1 MRGVAVNSGW
11 LVEEGYR
18 LDPRPYTDGAVRI
31 RKAVLR
37 LPHTRLSELTAGFK
51 GGIFTHMFS
60 PKRTYV
66 ESPSYGIP
74 FLGASSMLLA
84 DLDRLPLLSNRNAES
99 RSYKDLRVIKGMTL
113 ISCSGSVGR
122 MAYARADM
130 DGMATAGDLLK
141 VQPDPEQIPPGYLF
155 AFLSSRVGSLLV
167 GGGTYGT
174 IVQHIEAQHIANLPV
189 PRIGGEFEEEIAGLV
204 DAASAAR
211 TRANE
216 LLGVARTEAQS
227 LLGESSQE
235 SGRVWSQ
242 VLASDLVERMDA
254 FYFSARCRRAR
265 RLFDS
270 FDDRCLELA
279 EIADVAIPG
288 IFKRKYAD
296 DPRYGHPYVTG
307 GDVFQI
313 APMSERYLMRSV
325 AERYGLIVRQG
336 TILIQEAGQLGGLI
350 GRSVLV
356 GEHLDGFAVSN
367 NMVRVRP
374 HDSADA
380 GFLYALLSTAEG
392 VLLISRESAGSSIPH
407 LDANR
412 VRGVRIPWPADG
424 VRRRIGKMVDKAVR
438 LRDQACLDEDRARV
452 LMTQAIEEAS

>member
-1 MRGVAVNSGW
+1 MRTAEVSSRW
-11 LVEEGYR
+11 IVEEGYR
-18 LDPRPYTDGAVRI
+18 LDPRPYTDGAVRT

-37 LPHTRLSELTAGFK
+37 LPHTRLSDLTTGFK

-66 ESPSYGIP
+66 ESREHGIP

-84 DLDRLPLLSNRNAES
+84 DLDRLSLLSNRDAES
-99 RSYKDLRVIKGMTL
+99 RSYKDLKVIHGMTL
-113 ISCSGSVGR
+113 ISCSGSVGKL
-122 MAYARADM
+122 AYARADM

-141 VQPDPEQIPPGYLF
+141 VQPDPEKVPPGYLF

-174 IVQHIEAQHIANLPV
+174 IVQHLEAQHIAEVPV
-189 PRIGGEFEEEIAGLV
+189 PRLDAGLEQEIAGLV
-204 DAASAAR
+204 DGASTAR
-211 TRANE
+211 TRAIE
-216 LLGVARTEAQS
+216 LLERSRAEVRS
-227 LLGESSQE
+227 LLGEPSVDTGS
-235 SGRVWSQ
+235 VWSR
-242 VLASDLVERMDA
+242 VSSSALVDRMDA
-254 FYFSARCRRAR
+254 FYFSARCAAAR
-265 RLFDS
+265 RVFDA
-270 FDDRCLELA
+270 FDGSHAELA
-279 EIADVAIPG
+279 GVADVSIPG

-307 GDVFQI
+307 GDVFQF
-313 APMSERYLMRSV
+313 APSSDRYLMHSV
-325 AERYGLIVRQG
+325 AEQYGLVVRRG

-356 GEHLDGFAVSN
+356 GDHLDGFAVSN

-374 HDSADA
+374 HDPKDA

-412 VRGVRIPWPADG
+412 VRSIRVPWPAPE
-424 VRRRIGKMVDKAVR
+424 VRQQIGKWVDEAVA
-438 LRDQACLDEDRARV
+438 LRDQACIDEEQARELV
-452 LMTQAIEEAS
+452 TRAIEEAS